1 MTTVFQQTL
10 TDIIEPW
17 KYAPHNPAQKWDLKF
32 VLAAPSMW
40 GGGNGTVSRA
50 NPELAAL
57 QVYTDN
63 FQMSFLSQAL
73 EGKVNFTF

>member
-32 VLAAPSMW
+32 VLAAPSM
-40 GGGNGTVSRA
+40 
-50 NPELAAL
+50 
-57 QVYTDN
+57 
-63 FQMSFLSQAL
+63 
-73 EGKVNFTF
+73 